1 MAGTPAYMAPEQ
13 IEGQKVSPATDV
25 FAYGIVMYEWISGVH
40 PFQAASSL
48 ATLARVMDSHPEPL
62 ASRGDVPRF
71 VSDIV
76 DRCLKKSPS
85 ERFRSGVELCDAFER
100 PGSAVRYTSGSTTW
114 WRVHQLTAMILYVVA
129 TARAWQIKEWLH
141 STPSLWAFLL
151 MGLAA
156 SLGGIVRGHLIFT
169 DVMNRPNLRAEL
181 RRTRRAVVFADVLM
195 AATLTAD
202 ALLLSSIQPLATV
215 LTICVAVGIALASI
229 LMEPATTSAVFGDL

>member
-1 MAGTPAYMAPEQ
+1 MAPEQ
-13 IEGQKVSPATDV
+13 IEGQKVTPATDI
-25 FAYGIVMYEWISGVH
+25 FAYGIVMYEWIGGVH

-62 ASRGDVPRF
+62 TTRGDVPRF
-71 VSDIV
+71 ISDII

-85 ERFRSGVELCDAFER
+85 ERFRSAVELCEAFER

-114 WRVHQLTAMILYVVA
+114 WRVHQLTAMILYIVA
-129 TARAWQIKEWLH
+129 TTRAWQIKEWLH
-141 STPSLWAFLL
+141 SPTSLWAFLL

-181 RRTRRAVVFADVLM
+181 RRTRRAVVLADVLM
-195 AATLTAD
+195 ASTLAAD